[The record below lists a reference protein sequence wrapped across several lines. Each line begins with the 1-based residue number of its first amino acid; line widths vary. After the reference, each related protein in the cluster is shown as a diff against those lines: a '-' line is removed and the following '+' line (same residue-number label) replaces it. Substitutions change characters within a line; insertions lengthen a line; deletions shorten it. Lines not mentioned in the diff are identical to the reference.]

1 MKSCTETFSF
11 SHGFSYGKIRS
22 QSAKKKK
29 LFLGR
34 WSKTVNYTELKST
47 AKIIIFCRA
56 NVWAEKVMPL
66 FSKQLSHSCSTSVV
80 FWNPASLNPSRA
92 FNTLSLIYA
101 RARKCIL
108 FKELY
113 SPRELLIIGGEFL
126 SRGKN
131 ILGFRKKRGEKHM
144 KF

>member
-22 QSAKKKK
+22 QSAKKKT
-29 LFLGR
+29 LS
-34 WSKTVNYTELKST
+34 WTMVNYTELKST

-80 FWNPASLNPSRA
+80 FWNPTSLNPSRA

-101 RARKCIL
+101 QALKCIL

-113 SPRELLIIGGEFL
+113 SPRELLIIGREFL